1 MTTETLQSI
10 LMRYPANRKDSL
22 LPVLQEIQREQGYLT
37 EEVLA
42 SVGKYL
48 NLPANKIYGVA
59 TFYDQFRFHPQG
71 QYHIRICRGTACH
84 LFGSSTYQG
93 ELERQ
98 LRVRAGQ
105 SSKDRRYSLEV
116 SNCLGACDSA
126 PVVSVNDT
134 VYTHVTAEML
144 TSIIHGLK
152 EKTK

>member
-10 LMRYPANRKDSL
+10 LMRFPANRKDSL
-22 LPVLQEIQREQGYLT
+22 LPLLQEIQREQGYLT
-37 EEVLA
+37 EEVLTG
-42 SVGKYL
+42 VGKYL
-48 NLPANKIYGVA
+48 NLPANKVYGVA

-71 QYHIRICRGTACH
+71 QHHIRICRGTACH

-98 LRVRAGQ
+98 LRVKAGQ
-105 SSKDRRYSLEV
+105 SSKDRRYSLEI

-134 VYTHVTAEML
+134 VYTHVTPEML
-144 TSIIHGLK
+144 TTIINGLK
-152 EKTK
+152 EKNK